1 MGLVKNCYINWF
13 GKLRVCSLGVLIEW
27 VFFFFFIYIEYNVAK
42 NDLNEKDKKVTE
54 KIQQIA
60 MKKKKLEMVVWVFL
74 VKWQSCNNNITR
86 DV

>member
-1 MGLVKNCYINWF
+1 
-13 GKLRVCSLGVLIEW
+13 
-27 VFFFFFIYIEYNVAK
+27 
-42 NDLNEKDKKVTE
+42 LNEKDKKVTE

-86 DV
+86 DL